1 MDEKD
6 YTIYKLLNENGRTK
20 LVEIARKL
28 GFSHPSAKERMEKL
42 FKNEDIKVKALLNIK
57 KKKWKVAVCNMRVE
71 NMGNAVKLADIFKKC
86 PRVVF
91 IQTMTGAY
99 NLLLIAVGQSTQ
111 ILEYFIETELRSRPE
126 IKKLDI
132 SIGDAP
138 VYPEFFDIKIPE
150 KKLLRPPCGINYC
163 PDCYLYN
170 KDCEGC
176 PASIHW
182 RGINFS

>member
-1 MDEKD
+1 MDI
-6 YTIYKLLNENGRTK
+6 T
-20 LVEIARKL
+20 
-28 GFSHPSAKERMEKL
+28 
-42 FKNEDIKVKALLNIK
+42 VKALLNIK

-91 IQTMTGAY
+91 IQTMTGTY
-99 NLLLIAVGQSTQ
+99 NLLLIAVCQSTQ

-126 IKKLDI
+126 IKI
-132 SIGDAP
+132 
-138 VYPEFFDIKIPE
+138 DIKIPE

-182 RGINFS
+182 RGASFL